1 MQASERREKER
12 LERERLIEEE
22 RRELELL
29 NQRKVKKYNPNS
41 DK

>member
-1 MQASERREKER
+1 MQANERREKER

-29 NQRKVKKYNPNS
+29 NQRKVKKYNPNH
-41 DK
+41 